1 MTEGSPVPPSRVRR
15 LTRSPQLIAQ
25 GFRLVRRAG
34 TRLPLTFAAI
44 DLLSGVALAVEL
56 LLIRRIGEQLVD
68 DVGQDRIAVGALVAF
83 GLVTAGR
90 RTLASVASQLRV
102 LASERVEWSLTRDV
116 IERAA
121 VAPYEEFE
129 QPGFQDRLARALRSA
144 EGQAWNTVY
153 YVLAVSSG
161 LVAMVSLVAVLV
173 ALAPELLA
181 AFVVGAAV
189 LLGVAVLQGRMQYEF
204 TYADTPAER
213 ERRYL
218 REALTSTVEGKEIR
232 LFGSRR
238 LLLDRHERLFARRVA
253 ELTRVVKRRLV
264 ADTVGHLALAAVL
277 VGVLVLIAR
286 RAEDGAL
293 ALADAA
299 VAALAA
305 QQLSG
310 RLQTLMSTI
319 GSLYESTLY
328 LHDLTSFIGTARTT
342 ATDPNPPEGVRPAL
356 VLDNVS
362 YTYPDTATPAVRGVS
377 LRVEPG
383 EIVALVGENGSGK
396 STLAKLAAGLY
407 QPTAGSVRLDGGGTA
422 SSGEPL
428 TGLVSA
434 VFQDFARYD
443 LTVRENVW
451 LGAPWRGDDT
461 AAIQAALEDAG
472 AAETM
477 HRLPE
482 GLDARLGRRFEGG
495 LGLSIGQWQRLA
507 LARAFFSPAPLL
519 VLDEPTAA
527 MDPKVE
533 ADLFDRIR
541 ELCAGRGVLLVS
553 HRFSTVRS
561 ADRIVVLDEGQVV
574 EEGTHGALM
583 ARHGVYAALY
593 ETQAERYR

>member
-1 MTEGSPVPPSRVRR
+1 
-15 LTRSPQLIAQ
+15 
-25 GFRLVRRAG
+25 
-34 TRLPLTFAAI
+34 
-44 DLLSGVALAVEL
+44 
-56 LLIRRIGEQLVD
+56 
-68 DVGQDRIAVGALVAF
+68 
-83 GLVTAGR
+83 
-90 RTLASVASQLRV
+90 
-102 LASERVEWSLTRDV
+102 
-116 IERAA
+116 
-121 VAPYEEFE
+121 
-129 QPGFQDRLARALRSA
+129 
-144 EGQAWNTVY
+144 
-153 YVLAVSSG
+153 
-161 LVAMVSLVAVLV
+161 
-173 ALAPELLA
+173 
-181 AFVVGAAV
+181 
-189 LLGVAVLQGRMQYEF
+189 
-204 TYADTPAER
+204 
-213 ERRYL
+213 
-218 REALTSTVEGKEIR
+218 
-232 LFGSRR
+232 
-238 LLLDRHERLFARRVA
+238 
-253 ELTRVVKRRLV
+253 
-264 ADTVGHLALAAVL
+264 
-277 VGVLVLIAR
+277 
-286 RAEDGAL
+286 
-293 ALADAA
+293 
-299 VAALAA
+299 
-305 QQLSG
+305 
-310 RLQTLMSTI
+310 
-319 GSLYESTLY
+319 
-328 LHDLTSFIGTARTT
+328 
-342 ATDPNPPEGVRPAL
+342 
-356 VLDNVS
+356 VLDTVS

-407 QPTAGSVRLDGGGTA
+407 QPTAGSVRLDGSGTA

-461 AAIQAALEDAG
+461 AAIQAALADAG
-472 AAETM
+472 AAEPLQ
-477 HRLPE
+477 RLPE

-507 LARAFFSPAPLL
+507 LARAFYSPAPLL

-574 EEGTHGALM
+574 EEGTHDALM